1 MNFTLTGVSDK
12 SYKSNM
18 EMKTIMY
25 CSTVED
31 ARECIEDDTTI
42 FPLLERA
49 LVTMWKTGSHSEEVL
64 EIRVMDV
71 AASMWV
77 TLRRSEMADVWR
89 RVVDWRSGRDEW
101 EELTVLKA
109 AKEFS
114 EELELVAVPG
124 A

>member
-1 MNFTLTGVSDK
+1 
-12 SYKSNM
+12 M
-18 EMKTIMY
+18 EDMKTVMY

-31 ARECIEDDTTI
+31 AQECIEDDTTI

-49 LVTMWKTGSHSEEVL
+49 LVTMWKTGSTSEEVL
-64 EIRVMDV
+64 EIRCMDV

-77 TLRRSEMADVWR
+77 TLRRSEMPDVWKK
-89 RVVDWRSGRDEW
+89 VIAWRSSRDEW
-101 EELTVLKA
+101 EELSVLKA

-114 EELELVAVPG
+114 EALEIVPVPS